1 MRILVIEDDDEMR
14 GFLAGELEAEG
25 YEVALAENGRD
36 GLMQAA
42 TGDFDLFLI
51 DRMLP
56 HLDGL
61 GVVQALRSMQITTS
75 VIMITALGRVD
86 ERVRGLRAGADDYI
100 VKPFAVPEL
109 LARIEAVR
117 RRKTFKSDQSLL
129 KVGDLTLNRLTQSA
143 TRGGQRIPLKPREF
157 RLLEYLMLNAGVVVT
172 RTMLLEA
179 VWDYHFDPQTKLVES
194 HISRIRLKIDRGF
207 SRELIQTIRGSG
219 YRISAD
225 TPA

>member
-1 MRILVIEDDDEMR
+1 MRILLIEDDEDMS

-25 YEVALAENGRD
+25 YEVALAANGRD

-61 GVVQALRSMQITTS
+61 GVVQALRSMQIATS

-109 LARIEAVR
+109 LARVEAVR
-117 RRKTFKSDQSLL
+117 RRKVFRSDQSLL
-129 KVGDLTLNRLTQSA
+129 KVADLTLNRLTQSA
-143 TRGGQRIPLKPREF
+143 LRGEQRIPLKPREF

-172 RTMLLEA
+172 RTMLLEE

-194 HISRIRLKIDRGF
+194 HICRIRLKIDRGF
-207 SRELIQTIRGSG
+207 PRELIQTIRGSG
-219 YRISAD
+219 YRIVTD
-225 TPA
+225 GPV